1 MVDLLLFQ
9 EVIVLVQA
17 FMLDI
22 GLGIMLQIGIFSDCQ
37 LVAIF
42 CSKFL
47 EYKWLAPIF
56 VDFTVIYILIL
67 GNTNE

>member
-9 EVIVLVQA
+9 EVIVLVQV

-22 GLGIMLQIGIFSDCQ
+22 GLEIMLQIGIFSDCQ
-37 LVAIF
+37 LVEIS
-42 CSKFL
+42 CSKFS
-47 EYKWLAPIF
+47 EFKWLALIF